1 MLPFRGLGRPLLR
14 LLVPGHR
21 RALVAGWF
29 SFPDTKATFGD
40 SRAMEVVCRWLR
52 EAGIPFDVAGDERN
66 HVSGIAWDAI
76 EPAAYT
82 IFVFVCGPWWDNPGI
97 LDRFR
102 HCLTIGIDLT
112 VHGAD
117 TLGFDVLIPRDGLG
131 EANPD
136 LVLASDTDPV
146 PVAGVALVHPQPPYG
161 DRQRHERVQ
170 AVVDEFLAAGTVAPL
185 YLDTLLLNNPGRLTT
200 ADQFAALVRRT
211 DVMVTTRLHGL
222 VFALLERVPA
232 VAIDPIAGGA
242 KVTAQARA
250 LDWPLL
256 LAGETL
262 SAAELADHV
271 HHCAAGRLA
280 TEVERCRARA
290 IARLG
295 PIRERFLAAVA
306 NRSGAAGWQSRRRAA

>member
-1 MLPFRGLGRPLLR
+1 MLTFRGLGSPLRR
-14 LLVPGHR
+14 LLSRGR
-21 RALVAGWF
+21 QRALVAGWF

-40 SRAMEVVCRWLR
+40 SRAMEVVCRWLG

-66 HVSGIAWDAI
+66 HVPGIAWDALH
-76 EPAAYT
+76 PDTYT
-82 IFVFVCGPWWDNPGI
+82 IFVFVCGPWWGNPGI

-112 VHGAD
+112 VHGAG

-136 LVLASDTDPV
+136 LVLAAETHRV

-161 DRQRHERVQ
+161 DRQRHGHVQ
-170 AVVDEFLAAGTVAPL
+170 AVVDEVLAGGGIAPL
-185 YLDTLLLNNPGRLTT
+185 FLDTLLLHNPGRLTT

-222 VFALLERVPA
+222 VFALLGGVPA

-256 LAGETL
+256 LAGENL

-271 HHCAAGRLA
+271 HRCAAGDLA
-280 TEVERCRARA
+280 ADVERCRTRA

-295 PIRERFLAAVA
+295 PIRERFLAAI
-306 NRSGAAGWQSRRRAA
+306 AGRRAVSECQPRRRAA